1 MVCSVASVPR
11 AVRAQAV
18 RKREFVVIDS
28 VTGAPIALADV
39 RIETGRA
46 ASPSKQLTTDGT
58 GHFVAATADGEQ
70 LLIGIR
76 HIGFA
81 PTEIHL
87 AATAADTSFVIALSP
102 TAARLAPTVTQAD
115 RTTHQLEV
123 LGFYERRHV
132 GPGTFLDSAA
142 IADKKPYDLMSI
154 LRPYLHGCTMIYIDG
169 MRLLALRDVKVQD
182 VIAIEIYK
190 SNLQAPPQF
199 ANPIESVSRCG
210 SIVIWRRF

>member
-1 MVCSVASVPR
+1 
-11 AVRAQAV
+11 
-18 RKREFVVIDS
+18 
-28 VTGAPIALADV
+28 
-39 RIETGRA
+39 
-46 ASPSKQLTTDGT
+46 
-58 GHFVAATADGEQ
+58 
-70 LLIGIR
+70 
-76 HIGFA
+76 
-81 PTEIHL
+81 L